1 MKSARMGRLDG
12 LMRGLNKALF
22 PLSSPRNLVGDLSL
36 CRRITRTNNR
46 FPTTTF
52 RNDGHDNHDNNRSW
66 TTTFQDDGN
75 NYYTASRGFT
85 LIELL
90 VVVLIIGI
98 LASYA
103 VPSYRVA
110 VGTSRAATMYAL
122 IRSVGPSPRAFLYAN
137 RALC

>member
-1 MKSARMGRLDG
+1 MKNARMGRLDG
-12 LMRGLNKALF
+12 LLSGLNKALF
-22 PLSSPRNLVGDLSL
+22 PLSSP
-36 CRRITRTNNR
+36 
-46 FPTTTF
+46 TTTF
-52 RNDGHDNHDNNRSW
+52 GNDGHDNHDNNRSW

-103 VPSYRVA
+103 LPSYRVA
-110 VGTSRAATMYAL
+110 VGTSRAATMY
-122 IRSVGPSPRAFLYAN
+122 S
-137 RALC
+137 